1 MAYAIEFAKSAAKQ
15 LATLPGDARRRIS
28 LRITALAAN
37 PRPPGAVK
45 LEGVADTY
53 RFRVGA
59 YRVIYEV
66 QDKRLLIYV
75 LRVAHRKIVYRGF

>member
-15 LATLPGDARRRIS
+15 LASLPGDVRHRIS
-28 LRITALAAN
+28 VRITALAEN
-37 PRPPGAVK
+37 PRPAGAVK

-59 YRVIYEV
+59 YRVVYEI
-66 QDKRLLIYV
+66 QDRRLLVYI
-75 LRVAHRKIVYRGF
+75 LRVAHRKMVYRGF